1 MSRPPLLVLALALAA
16 LLALAPPA
24 TAPAAGPETG
34 TIVTAELELQASNG
48 LHAQLETS
56 PNGEMVT
63 LELQRKG
70 RLVSYEVAGR
80 VTEAGMRVRFGRLG
94 LIDVA
99 FTPTRTLSS
108 TEPSEGCS
116 GAPRTLREGTF
127 AGKIDFTGE
136 RGYVR
141 IAASQVEGSM
151 SVISQWTCPKEPSL
165 LEGARRSAAPG
176 SRKGKQSASLE
187 VFGRR
192 CQCFFSAGIHY
203 PGGRGRSIFYGL
215 KAEHSEGMQ
224 IVRATVAHGGA
235 SAFVFDHA
243 AGTATVRPPPPFSGV
258 GTFRRRQGPDLWH
271 STIRIPLLGADPLT
285 PDGPGFLAGL
295 YPEYHF
301 D

>member
-1 MSRPPLLVLALALAA
+1 MSRPPLLISVLAIAA
-16 LLALAPPA
+16 LLVLAPA
-24 TAPAAGPETG
+24 AAAAAAGPETG
-34 TIVTAELELQASNG
+34 TVVTAELELKASNG

-63 LELQRKG
+63 LELRRQG

-108 TEPSEGCS
+108 TAPSPGCT

-127 AGKIDFTGE
+127 AGTIDFTGE
-136 RGYVR
+136 RNYVR
-141 IAASQVEGSM
+141 IAASQAKGSM
-151 SVISQWTCPKEPSL
+151 SVISQWTCPEGPAPF
-165 LEGARRSAAPG
+165 EGARQSSAPG
-176 SRKGKQSASLE
+176 SRKQTRPASLE

-192 CQCFFSAGIHY
+192 CRCLFSAGIHY
-203 PGGRGRSIFYGL
+203 SKGQGRSIFSAV
-215 KAEHSEGMQ
+215 KVERSEGME
-224 IVRATVAHGGA
+224 ILRGTVVHGGA

-243 AGTATVRPPPPFSGV
+243 AGTATLRPPPPLSGV
-258 GTFRRRQGPDLWH
+258 GTFRRRPGPDLWR
-271 STIRIPLLGADPLT
+271 STIRVPLLGADPLT
-285 PDGPGFLAGL
+285 PAGPDFFAGL

>member
-1 MSRPPLLVLALALAA
+1 MSRPPLLVLAIAIAA
-16 LLALAPPA
+16 LALAPSA
-24 TAPAAGPETG
+24 AAPAAGPETG
-34 TIVTAELELQASNG
+34 TIVTAELALQASNG

-56 PNGEMVT
+56 PNGETVT
-63 LELQRKG
+63 LELRRQG
-70 RLVSYEVAGR
+70 RLASYEVAGR
-80 VTEAGMRVRFGRLG
+80 VTEAGMKVRFGRLG

-108 TEPSEGCS
+108 TAPSPGCT

-127 AGKIDFTGE
+127 TGTIDFTGE
-136 RGYVR
+136 RNYVR
-141 IAASQVEGSM
+141 IAASRVEGSM
-151 SVISQWTCPKEPSL
+151 SVISQWTCPEEPAL
-165 LEGARRSAAPG
+165 LEGARRSSAPR
-176 SRKGKQSASLE
+176 SRKQKRPGSLE

-192 CQCFFSAGIHY
+192 CQCYFSAGIHY
-203 PGGRGRSIFYGL
+203 PGGRGRSIFSGV
-215 KAEHSEGMQ
+215 KVERSEGME
-224 IVRATVAHGGA
+224 IVRGTVAHGGA

-243 AGTATVRPPPPFSGV
+243 AGTATVRPPPPLSGV
-258 GTFRRRQGPDLWH
+258 GTFRRREGADLWR